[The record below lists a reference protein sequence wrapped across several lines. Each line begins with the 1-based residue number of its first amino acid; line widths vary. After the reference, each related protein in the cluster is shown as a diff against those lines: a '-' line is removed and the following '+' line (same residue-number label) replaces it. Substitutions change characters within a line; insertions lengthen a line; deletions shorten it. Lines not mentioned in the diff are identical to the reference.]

1 LDVLVDDQQGQ
12 RNKRYLREITQ
23 GFYNDLKGIKSELRN
38 ALLVSKRKID
48 SQNAS
53 NREELFRSNA
63 VSDEKAVS
71 GEKTTK
77 DALMKANT
85 DVTEALQR
93 TINLMQGELERSVL
107 STQMLDTSTA
117 TLRSTSN
124 TYDTLDNILTT
135 SKQLVTA
142 LEKADRMDKLL
153 ITAGLVFFF
162 LVILFILKQRVVDR
176 GIRIA
181 LFWTRFIPRK
191 AKTIEDILERGDLKV
206 ISTATSVASSVTALA
221 ASALSSGTFA
231 SPFRPANSPYLSGM
245 ETSLPSEPIET
256 VASIIIDELPVQ
268 PVDEVPHDEL

>member
-206 ISTATSVASSVTALA
+206 ISTVTSVASSVTALA
-221 ASALSSGTFA
+221 ASALSSATFA
-231 SPFRPANSPYLSGM
+231 SPFQPVNSPYLSGM
-245 ETSLPSEPIET
+245 ETPLPSEPIET
-256 VASIIIDELPVQ
+256 VASIIIDKLPV
-268 PVDEVPHDEL
+268 PPADEVPHDEL